1 MRLFVAAKLSEKAV
15 RSVRDAQ
22 DELRARSIRGNYTP
36 PENLHVTLA
45 FIGEYG
51 DPDRVMELLETV
63 SFRPF
68 DIRLDRLGCFG
79 DVWWAGFRESR
90 ELGELARKVRRA
102 LADGEIP
109 YDRKRFRP
117 HVTILRKP
125 SNTENGLPPV
135 SVKPAVTRVAAFSLM
150 RSDRGKSG
158 MIYTELGSVPARE
171 TPDGGPGEN

>member
-1 MRLFVAAKLSEKAV
+1 MRLFVAAKLSEEAV
-15 RSVRDAQ
+15 RRVRDAQ

-63 SFRPF
+63 SFRSF

-79 DVWWAGFRESR
+79 DVGWAGFRESR

-125 SNTENGLPPV
+125 INAENGLPPV
-135 SVKPAVTRVAAFSLM
+135 SVKQAVSRIAGFSLM

>member
-1 MRLFVAAKLSEKAV
+1 MRLFVAAKLSEQAV

-22 DELRARSIRGNYTP
+22 DELRARGVRGNYIP
-36 PENLHVTLA
+36 PENLHITLA

-51 DPDRVMELLETV
+51 DPERATELLETV

-68 DIRLDRLGCFG
+68 DVTLDRLGCFG

-90 ELGELARKVRRA
+90 ELGELARRVRRA
-102 LADGEIP
+102 LAEGEVP

-125 SNTENGLPPV
+125 MNAGSGLPPV
-135 SVKPAVTRVAAFSLM
+135 SVKRAVTRIEGFSLM

-158 MIYTELGSVPARE
+158 MIYSELGTVPAR
-171 TPDGGPGEN
+171 TGPEGEDSEN